1 MKRKTDR
8 VKTMTV
14 LAGHFTS
21 LQFGKR
27 KLDTDYLNNS
37 IIIYLD
43 NKEYLY
49 NAMMNR
55 RRKATAVAWIAFGDL
70 AGDFINQDYGGIE
83 TGVTY
88 YASSQELKEF
98 LKLHN
103 YGYEALADS
112 VEHIE
117 RTRKEAEKEEK
128 AGHVET

>member
-1 MKRKTDR
+1 MKRKIDR
-8 VKTMTV
+8 VKTMTA
-14 LAGHFTS
+14 LARHFTS
-21 LQFGKR
+21 LQFGQQ

-55 RRKATAVAWIAFGDL
+55 RRKATAVAWMAFGDL

-88 YASSQELKEF
+88 YASS
-98 LKLHN
+98 
-103 YGYEALADS
+103 
-112 VEHIE
+112 
-117 RTRKEAEKEEK
+117 
-128 AGHVET
+128 

>member
-8 VKTMTV
+8 VKTMTA

-27 KLDTDYLNNS
+27 VLDTEYLNNS

-49 NAMMNR
+49 KAMMNK
-55 RRKATAVAWIAFGDL
+55 RRKATAVTWMAFGDL

-88 YASSQELKEF
+88 YASSQQLKEF
-98 LKLHN
+98 LKLHGH
-103 YGYEALADS
+103 GYEALADS

-117 RTRKEAEKEEK
+117 LTRKEDEKEK
-128 AGHVET
+128 KTGHVET

>member
-8 VKTMTV
+8 VKTMTA

-55 RRKATAVAWIAFGDL
+55 RRKATAVA
-70 AGDFINQDYGGIE
+70 
-83 TGVTY
+83 
-88 YASSQELKEF
+88 
-98 LKLHN
+98 
-103 YGYEALADS
+103 DS